1 MTEETLEKVKSGKK
15 TGRISELEKEL
26 LESRTELEANK
37 KEHDIYVKQMAAT
50 KSIIEKMLQRG
61 NGR

>member
-1 MTEETLEKVKSGKK
+1 MTEETLEKEKAEKDR
-15 TGRISELEKEL
+15 RISELEKEIS
-26 LESRTELEANK
+26 ESRTELEAKK

-50 KSIIEKMLQRG
+50 KSIIEKMLQQG